1 MVRAMPRAAPLPRP
15 RAALLAAPLLLLGA
29 GCIVLPR
36 TAEVYDPKCRT
47 FVKQIVLET
56 EVVGFI
62 GRCHNDGCAALLASM
77 GIVSAASAVIS
88 GSVAIVGN
96 VVYWAERQGRCP
108 AAPISSPAPVP
119 APAPSPAS
127 GAPLPRPPIVP
138 GIVPLP
144 KGSAA

>member
-1 MVRAMPRAAPLPRP
+1 MPHAAPLPRP
-15 RAALLAAPLLLLGA
+15 RAALLVAPLLLLVQA

-56 EVVGFI
+56 EVVGAI
-62 GRCHNDGCAALLASM
+62 GACRNDGCAVMLASM

-88 GSVAIVGN
+88 GSVAIIGN

-108 AAPISSPAPVP
+108 EPAAGYAPTPAVVPAASAAPGV
-119 APAPSPAS
+119 
-127 GAPLPRPPIVP
+127 PLPRPPVVP

-144 KGSAA
+144 KGSA